1 MYDEVSKNHIVF
13 RTAAGEV
20 ILEFDSWLTPPQAG
34 TITYLPAFSNAE
46 VFVPYRVTEVV
57 FAPQDQV
64 NIMIYIE
71 VEPT

>member
-1 MYDEVSKNHIVF
+1 MYDEVSRNHIVF
-13 RTAAGEV
+13 QTAAGKV

-34 TITYLPAFSNAE
+34 TITYLPALSNTE
-46 VFVPYRVTEVV
+46 VFVQYHITEVV

-71 VEPT
+71 VEPA